1 VPDLPKLFSQL
12 GLSKSLQRVKFG
24 GVVGKQTYLGIFGV
38 GALAVIAFRADSNGA
53 LIIGVVAALMVL
65 IIAVMNYIY
74 ASNHPVEAMMEGG
87 EMLAL
92 QHQQLAAKGLASPPA
107 SEFKAGPLDLGSG
120 GSIKV
125 PDAGV

>member
-1 VPDLPKLFSQL
+1 M
-12 GLSKSLQRVKFG
+12 
-24 GVVGKQTYLGIFGV
+24 GKQTYLGIFGV